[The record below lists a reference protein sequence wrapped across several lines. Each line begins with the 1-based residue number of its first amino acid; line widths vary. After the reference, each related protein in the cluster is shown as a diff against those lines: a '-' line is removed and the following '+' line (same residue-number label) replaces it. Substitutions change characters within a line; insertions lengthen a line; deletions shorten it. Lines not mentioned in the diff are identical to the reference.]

1 MATNDLHENNN
12 HFWMVWIDGKMGPTK
27 KHFTFN
33 EARQEA
39 ERLLRLS
46 ENQGWTARILET
58 QSYGVIESVP
68 VTWVTVALKISLF
81 FG

>member
-1 MATNDLHENNN
+1 MATNNN
-12 HFWMVWIDGKMGPTK
+12 HFWMVWIDGKRGPVK

-68 VTWVTVALKISLF
+68 VTWVTVP
-81 FG
+81 

>member
-1 MATNDLHENNN
+1 MAPNEYRTNEN
-12 HFWMVWIDGKMGPTK
+12 HFWMVWIDGKMGSTR
-27 KHFTFN
+27 KHFTFD

-39 ERLLRLS
+39 ERLLRLP

-68 VTWVTVALKISLF
+68 VTWVTVP
-81 FG
+81 